1 MKSLTFRLALAF
13 TVIVTTTTALLLALG
28 GWLLSR
34 QMINGMELL
43 HEAEFEEVR
52 GRLEPNPAALTPE
65 EVVDRITEHTEIDAA
80 LFFFQVHQSS
90 GEVVFRSIN
99 LGETMLPDP
108 GDESSHWSI
117 NVVPHGRLLISE
129 FVDGPWHV
137 QIASPLEPTQRLL
150 ADYAQVSGLLLGLVL
165 ILSAGLGYGFARL
178 ALNPVRSIQQT
189 AARIRADNLGERIPV
204 PATGDEISALA
215 DLLNQMFDRL
225 EVSFNQV
232 RRFTADASHEL
243 KTPLALIRLSAERIR
258 TRVSDDEEAN
268 AELGELL
275 EEVNRLN
282 QIIEMLLFLA
292 KSDAGVLSPEFRR
305 ESLPLF
311 MAAVAEDA
319 AVLAE
324 DKGVLF
330 ELAANELGHARF
342 QPTLIRQLLLNL
354 INNALNV
361 SVRGSRL
368 TLASECKDGWWKLKV
383 TDSGPGLPE
392 EQLEKIF
399 ERFVRYEHMAGEGRG
414 HGLGLAICR
423 SIVELHGGTIAAA
436 NRRDGRGL
444 QVMVSLPLEA
454 V

>member
-1 MKSLTFRLALAF
+1 MKSLTFRLAFAF
-13 TVIVTTTTALLLALG
+13 TVIVTVTTALLLVLG

-34 QMINGMELL
+34 QMMKGMELL
-43 HEAEFEEVR
+43 HEAEFQEVR
-52 GRLEPNPAALTPE
+52 DRLEPNPAALTPE
-65 EVVDRITEHTEIDAA
+65 EVSTRIRDHAEIDAA
-80 LFFFQVHQSS
+80 MFFFQIHAAGQI
-90 GEVVFRSIN
+90 VFRSPN
-99 LGETMLPDP
+99 LGETLLPDP
-108 GDESSHWSI
+108 GDARLHWP
-117 NVVPHGRLLISE
+117 VKVAPHGRLLISE
-129 FVDGPWHV
+129 FLTGPWHV

-165 ILSAGLGYGFARL
+165 IASAGLGYGFARL

-189 AARIRADNLGERIPV
+189 AARIRGDNLGERIPV

-225 EVSFNQV
+225 EVSFKQV

-243 KTPLALIRLSAERIR
+243 KTPLALIRLSAEKIR
-258 TRVSDDEEAN
+258 SRVADDEEAA

-292 KSDAGVLSPEFRR
+292 KADAGVLAPELRR
-305 ESLPLF
+305 ESLPPF
-311 MAAVAEDA
+311 IEAVAEDA

-324 DKGVLF
+324 DGGVRF
-330 ELAANELGHARF
+330 ELTVNEPGHARF

-361 SVRGSRL
+361 SERGNRL
-368 TLASECKDGWWKLKV
+368 SLTSQCEAGRWRLQL
-383 TDSGPGLPE
+383 TDEGPGLPE
-392 EQLEKIF
+392 AQLAKIF
-399 ERFVRYEHMAGEGRG
+399 ERFVRYEHRAGERRG

-423 SIVELHGGTIAAA
+423 SIVELHGGTITAA
-436 NRRDGRGL
+436 NRRDTRGL
-444 QVMVSLPLEA
+444 QVTVVLPLDPA
-454 V
+454 